1 MRDLDTPL
9 PSVGVLWALR
19 GLVHLNTQK
28 EFVGEDGF
36 TNEDLAKAIGLGDF
50 IPKKGEEERFNRHQM
65 FFEIRQR
72 LNSAESRIKEHQIPE
87 NLVKN
92 MATLQKITGMTD
104 LECRILEFAIMTDG
118 VRAFD
123 CFTELSTNVKASEVP
138 KHLAAYLSVPAKE
151 IHRTLSRKSA
161 LVRSGLLSIS
171 CDETFMPYL
180 GDYLRLVSYNF
191 SDQMLS
197 EECDFDAVFSDMVL
211 TSTAPELALSDFS
224 YLGEKVE
231 LVCLYLKSAINSKKK
246 GVNVL
251 LYGKPGVGKTQF
263 AKAVAHEIGIPILE
277 IANEDQDGFPL
288 NGQQRF
294 QAFCAAQ
301 AFFCRNDSLLMFDE
315 IEDVFYGNP
324 TFNQLLGSNK
334 SNAVNPGMNKAW
346 VNHTLEENKIP
357 TFWISNSVEGTL
369 DPAYVRRF
377 DLVIEMP
384 IPSCEQRYEMVSKIC
399 GEHVKPETVKNLS
412 AAEELAPAVI
422 SRAMRVIKTIH
433 SDIDVDSA
441 SKFTEMMVDATL
453 SAQSF
458 KGLGKTNST
467 VEFYDPTIVNASY
480 DMSGLAQGIK
490 HSRSGRFLLTGAP
503 GTGKTGYGHWL
514 ANEIKAPI
522 LVKKG
527 SDLLGPYV
535 GQSEKNIAEAF
546 AEAKASKAVLLIDEV
561 DSFLS
566 KRTNAIQSWEVALVN
581 QVLVELAEYTGVFI
595 ATTNLEACEL
605 DPAALRRF
613 DLKVKFDYLCQEQ
626 STLLLEKHCTK
637 LGICNPTPRDYQA
650 LKNLLFITPGDF
662 AVVANQSRF
671 ATIKTAEAFIEAL
684 KVEHDVKGLSKNSI
698 GFMSKC

>member
-1 MRDLDTPL
+1 MRDFDTPL

-28 EFVGEDGF
+28 EFVAEDGF

-50 IPKKGEEERFNRHQM
+50 IPKKGEEDRFNRHQM

-72 LNSAESRIKEHQIPE
+72 LNSAESRIEEHQIPD

-92 MATLQKITGMTD
+92 MAALQKITGMTD
-104 LECRILEFAIMTDG
+104 LECRILEFAILADG
-118 VRAFD
+118 FRSFD
-123 CFTELSTNVKASEVP
+123 SFTELRNNVKTSDVP

-161 LVRSGLLSIS
+161 LVRSGLLSIG
-171 CDETFMPYL
+171 CDETFMSCL

-191 SDQMLS
+191 SYQMLS
-197 EECDFDAVFSDMVL
+197 EECNFDAVFSDMVL
-211 TSTAPELALSDFS
+211 ASNAPELDLGDFS
-224 YLGEKVE
+224 YLGEKAE
-231 LVCLYLKSAINSKKK
+231 LVCLYLKNAIKTKKK

-263 AKAVAHEIGIPILE
+263 AKAVAKEIGLPILE
-277 IANEDQDGFPL
+277 IANEDQEGFPL

-301 AFFCRNDSLLMFDE
+301 AFFCRNDSLVMFDE
-315 IEDVFYGNP
+315 IEDVFSGNRML
-324 TFNQLLGSNK
+324 NQLLGGNK
-334 SNAVNPGMNKAW
+334 SSSLNPGMNKAW
-346 VNHTLEENKIP
+346 VNNTLEENNIP

-384 IPSCEQRYEMVSKIC
+384 IPSSEQRHELVRKIC
-399 GEHVKPETVKNLS
+399 GEQVKPETIKRLS
-412 AAEELAPAVI
+412 SAEELAPAVI
-422 SRAMRVIKTIH
+422 SRAMRVINTIH
-433 SDIDVDSA
+433 SDIDVESA

-453 SAQSF
+453 CAQSF
-458 KGLGKTNST
+458 KGLGKTNSS

-480 DMSGLAQGIK
+480 DMAALAQGIN
-490 HSRSGRFLLTGAP
+490 HSRNGRLLLTGAP

-535 GQSEKNIAEAF
+535 GQSEKNIADAF
-546 AEAKASKAVLLIDEV
+546 AEAKASNAVLLIDEV

-566 KRTNAIQSWEVALVN
+566 KRANVYQSWEVALVN
-581 QVLVELAEYTGVFI
+581 QVLVELSDFTGIFI
-595 ATTNLEACEL
+595 ATTNLEASEL

-613 DLKVKFDYLCQEQ
+613 DLKVKFDYLRQEQ
-626 STLLLEKHCTK
+626 SALLLEKYCTN
-637 LGICNPTPRDYQA
+637 LGIPNPTLADYQA
-650 LKNLLFITPGDF
+650 LKNMQFITPGDF

-671 ATIKTAEAFIEAL
+671 ATIKTAETFIQTL
-684 KVEHDVKGLSKNSI
+684 KVEHDLKGLSQKSI
-698 GFMSKC
+698 GFMSEG

>member
-1 MRDLDTPL
+1 MPDHDTLL

-28 EFVGEDGF
+28 DFVGEDGF

-50 IPKKGEEERFNRHQM
+50 IPKKGEEDRFNRHQI
-65 FFEIRQR
+65 FLEIRQR
-72 LNSAESRIKEHQIPE
+72 LNSAESLPEKHQIPE
-87 NLVKN
+87 NLLKN

-104 LECRILEFAIMTDG
+104 LECRILEFAIMADG
-118 VRAFD
+118 VRTFD
-123 CFTELSTNVKASEVP
+123 CFTELSTNVKASDVP
-138 KHLAAYLSVPAKE
+138 KHLAAYLSVPTKE

-171 CDETFMPYL
+171 CGETFMPYL

-197 EECDFDAVFSDMVL
+197 EKCDFDALFSDMVL
-211 TSTAPELALSDFS
+211 TSSAPELSLGDFS
-224 YLGEKVE
+224 YLGENVE
-231 LVCLYLKSAINSKKK
+231 LVCLYLKSAIKSKKK
-246 GVNVL
+246 GVNLL

-263 AKAVAHEIGIPILE
+263 AKAVAKEIGLPILE

-288 NGQQRF
+288 SGQQRF

-301 AFFCRNDSLLMFDE
+301 AFFCRNDSLVMFDE
-315 IEDVFYGNP
+315 IEDVFSGNRML
-324 TFNQLLGSNK
+324 NQILGGNK
-334 SNAVNPGMNKAW
+334 TASLNPGMNKAW
-346 VNHTLEENKIP
+346 VNNTLEENKIP

-384 IPSCEQRYEMVSKIC
+384 IPSSEQRHELVRKIC
-399 GEHVKPETVKNLS
+399 GEQVNLDTVKRLS

-433 SDIDVDSA
+433 TDIDVDSA

-480 DMSGLAQGIK
+480 DMAALAQGIN
-490 HSRSGRFLLTGAP
+490 HSRNGRLLLTGAP

-514 ANEIKAPI
+514 ANEIKVPI

-546 AEAKASKAVLLIDEV
+546 AEAKVSKAVLLIDEV

-566 KRTNAIQSWEVALVN
+566 KRANANQSWEVALVN
-581 QVLVELAEYTGVFI
+581 QVLVELADFTGIFI

-613 DLKVKFDYLCQEQ
+613 DLKVKFDYLRQEQ
-626 STLLLEKHCTK
+626 SALLLENHCAK
-637 LGICNPTPRDYQA
+637 LGIPNPTPGDYQA
-650 LKNLLFITPGDF
+650 LKKLLFITPGDF

-684 KVEHDVKGLSKNSI
+684 KVEHDLKGLSQKSI
-698 GFMSKC
+698 GFMSEC

>member
-1 MRDLDTPL
+1 MRDFDNPL
-9 PSVGVLWALR
+9 PSVGILWALR
-19 GLVHLNTQK
+19 GLVHLNAQK
-28 EFVGEDGF
+28 DFVTEDGF

-50 IPKKGEEERFNRHQM
+50 IPQKGKEARFNRNQM
-65 FFEIRQR
+65 FSEIRKR
-72 LNSAESRIKEHQIPE
+72 LNSAESRIESHQIPE
-87 NLVKN
+87 NLIRN
-92 MATLQKITGMTD
+92 MATLQTMTGMTD
-104 LECRILEFAIMTDG
+104 LECRILEFAIMADG

-123 CFTELSTNVKASEVP
+123 CFTELSTNVKASDVP

-151 IHRTLSRKSA
+151 VHRTLSRKSA

-191 SDQMLS
+191 SDQMLT

-211 TSTAPELALSDFS
+211 TSNAPELTLADFS
-224 YLGEKVE
+224 YLGEKSQ
-231 LVCLYLKSAINSKKK
+231 LVCLYLKNANKIKKK

-263 AKAVAHEIGIPILE
+263 AKAVAKEIGLPILE

-301 AFFCRNDSLLMFDE
+301 AFFCRNDSLVMFDE
-315 IEDVFYGNP
+315 IEDVFSGNRML
-324 TFNQLLGSNK
+324 NQLLGGNK
-334 SNAVNPGMNKAW
+334 SAALNPGMNKAW
-346 VNHTLEENKIP
+346 VNNTLEENIIP

-384 IPSCEQRYEMVSKIC
+384 IPSCEQRHELVQKIC
-399 GEHVKPETVKNLS
+399 GEQVKPETIKRLS
-412 AAEELAPAVI
+412 SAEELAPAVI
-422 SRAMRVIKTIH
+422 SRAMRVINTIH

-458 KGLGKTNST
+458 KGLGKPNST
-467 VEFYDPTIVNASY
+467 VEFYDPAIVNASY
-480 DMSGLAQGIK
+480 DMAALAQGIN
-490 HSRSGRFLLTGAP
+490 HSRNGRLLLTGAP

-535 GQSEKNIAEAF
+535 GQSEKNIADAF
-546 AEAKASKAVLLIDEV
+546 AEANASNAVLLIDEV

-566 KRTNAIQSWEVALVN
+566 KRTNANQSWEVALVN
-581 QVLVELAEYTGVFI
+581 QVLVELSDFTGIFI
-595 ATTNLEACEL
+595 ATTNLEANEL

-613 DLKVKFDYLCQEQ
+613 DLKVKFDYLRQEQ
-626 STLLLEKHCTK
+626 AALLLENHCTK
-637 LGICNPTPRDYQA
+637 LGIPKPAPTDYQA
-650 LKNLLFITPGDF
+650 LTKLRYITPGDF
-662 AVVANQSRF
+662 AVVSNQSRF
-671 ATIKTAEAFIEAL
+671 SVIKTAAAFIDKL
-684 KVEHDVKGLSKNSI
+684 KIEHDLKGSAQKSI
-698 GFMSKC
+698 GFVGTC